1 MKDFK
6 ESDLSKVLPS
16 EGGKV
21 FVFSMRL
28 QGIISRLDLKEG
40 YAIVTAKDESLK
52 VKLNDLCKI
61 NS

>member
-1 MKDFK
+1 
-6 ESDLSKVLPS
+6 
-16 EGGKV
+16 
-21 FVFSMRL
+21 MRL